1 MKIDGA
7 VVKIK
12 VNGMLKSRK
21 GRGYSETELREVG
34 IQNARIARSIGIS
47 VDKYRKTMHEV
58 NTKNLKK
65 VLEGIPTKEKKV
77 KKEKEKEKVTQATKN
92 VGKSK
97 KVKK

>member
-1 MKIDGA
+1 MKIERA

-12 VNGMLKSRK
+12 VDGVPLSRK

-34 IQNARIARSIGIS
+34 IQNTRIARSIGIS
-47 VDKYRKTMHEV
+47 VDKYRKTMHAE

-65 VLEGIPTKEKKV
+65 VLEGIPAKDKKV
-77 KKEKEKEKVTQATKN
+77 KKEKVTQATKN

>member
-1 MKIDGA
+1 MKIERA

-12 VNGMLKSRK
+12 VDGVPLSRK
-21 GRGYSETELREVG
+21 GRGYSKTELREVG
-34 IQNARIARSIGIS
+34 IQNTRIARSIGIS
-47 VDKYRKTMHEV
+47 VDKYRKTMHAE

-65 VLEGIPTKEKKV
+65 VLEGIPAKDKKV
-77 KKEKEKEKVTQATKN
+77 KKEKVTQATKN